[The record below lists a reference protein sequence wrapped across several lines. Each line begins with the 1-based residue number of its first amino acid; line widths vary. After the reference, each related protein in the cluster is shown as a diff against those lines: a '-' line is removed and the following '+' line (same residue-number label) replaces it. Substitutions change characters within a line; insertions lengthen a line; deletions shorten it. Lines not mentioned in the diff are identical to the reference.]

1 MKIPLLFPMTGSDS
15 SDKDEACLYC
25 RRNCTETKWILMMYH
40 VSRVLDPVNS
50 LFHCVQISCITS
62 LSTAIVIIYMVLPL
76 YQHVA
81 LAMILN
87 IFGSDQ
93 LVWTPNCFN
102 FATFSSMKSMTW

>member
-1 MKIPLLFPMTGSDS
+1 MILLIKMRRVYIAVGTVWKQNETYGS
-15 SDKDEACLYC
+15 
-25 RRNCTETKWILMMYH
+25 WILMMYH

>member
-1 MKIPLLFPMTGSDS
+1 MDSHDVSCLEGVGPWKFLVPLCA
-15 SDKDEACLYC
+15 DKLYHIAFYC
-25 RRNCTETKWILMMYH
+25 YSYYIH
-40 VSRVLDPVNS
+40 G
-50 LFHCVQISCITS
+50 IT
-62 LSTAIVIIYMVLPL
+62 L

-102 FATFSSMKSMTW
+102 FATFSSMKPMTW

>member
-1 MKIPLLFPMTGSDS
+1 MTGSDS

-76 YQHVA
+76 YQHVSFGHDSQYFR
-81 LAMILN
+81 
-87 IFGSDQ
+87 FGSASLDPQ
-93 LVWTPNCFN
+93 LFQ
-102 FATFSSMKSMTW
+102 FRHI